1 MTVKKIG
8 FATLV
13 VGGLAAAVLG
23 LAAPGQAVP
32 PDGGHPVLD
41 LQSEPKGGVDHLN
54 WLDDISPK
62 VTVPKVDTTV
72 QQSR

>member
-1 MTVKKIG
+1 MTMKKIG

-13 VGGLAAAVLG
+13 ASGLAAAVLG
-23 LAAPGQAVP
+23 LAVPGQAVP
-32 PDGGHPVLD
+32 PGGHHVFD
-41 LQSEPKGGVDHLN
+41 LLSEPKGGVDHLN

-62 VTVPKVDTTV
+62 VTVPNVDTTV